1 MLDVK
6 KCKECGADV
15 VCDYI
20 KPCMSFRIEDGQVVR
35 DDNND
40 AWQPR
45 GDGPYVV
52 FYCSEDRG
60 HEIGEISG
68 GYMDEVE
75 EEIINY
81 LSSGSD
87 F

>member
-1 MLDVK
+1 MLETK

-15 VCDYI
+15 AVDYI
-20 KPCMSFRIEDGQVVR
+20 KPCMSFRIEDGEIIR

-40 AWQPR
+40 AWEPR

-52 FYCSEDRG
+52 FYCSEDRE
-60 HEIGEISG
+60 HEIGDIDVS
-68 GYMDEVE
+68 YMEQVE
-75 EEIINY
+75 EEIIKY
-81 LSSGSD
+81 LSSESD